1 MCLKQILMSDFEKI
15 AHFLTEEQSGL
26 TSLISKKKAHAWID
40 AMLDLLFPLR
50 CESKKDSALVQIHN
64 AHAEFTNLITFNERT
79 IAQSK
84 LIADTFFAEI
94 PTLYKILMRDA
105 EAFLEFDPAAKS
117 IEEIIV
123 AYPGFYAISVYRI
136 SHNLWQKKVD
146 VLPRLISEWAHSQT
160 GIDIHPGAKIAERFF
175 IDHGTGIVIGE
186 TAEIGE
192 NVKIYQGVTLG
203 ALSVN
208 KSDAD
213 IKRHPSIEK
222 NVVIYSGTTIL
233 GGKTVV
239 GHDSVIGGNVWLTAS
254 VPSFSLVYHKS
265 EIHVRNNHDFIEPI
279 NFQI

>member
-1 MCLKQILMSDFEKI
+1 MSDFEKI
-15 AHFLTEEQSGL
+15 ANFLTEAQSGL

-50 CESKKDSALVQIHN
+50 CETKNSELLLIQN
-64 AHAEFTNLITFNERT
+64 AYSEFVKLITFNGRT
-79 IAQSK
+79 HLESK
-84 LIADTFFAEI
+84 TIADTFFSEI
-94 PTLYKILMRDA
+94 PVLYKKLMLDA

-123 AYPGFYAISVYRI
+123 AYPGFYAIAVYRI
-136 SHNLWQKKVD
+136 SHNLWLKKVD

-160 GIDIHPGAKIAERFF
+160 GIDIHPGAKIANRFF

-239 GHDSVIGGNVWLTAS
+239 GHDSVIGGNVWLTES

-265 EIHVRNNHDFIEPI
+265 EIRVRNNYDFIEPI

>member
-1 MCLKQILMSDFEKI
+1 
-15 AHFLTEEQSGL
+15 
-26 TSLISKKKAHAWID
+26 
-40 AMLDLLFPLR
+40 MLDLLFPLR
-50 CESKKDSALVQIHN
+50 CETKNSELLLIQN
-64 AHAEFTNLITFNERT
+64 AYSEFVKLITFNGRTHLESKT
-79 IAQSK
+79 IAD
-84 LIADTFFAEI
+84 AFFSEI
-94 PTLYKILMRDA
+94 PALYKKLMLDA

-123 AYPGFYAISVYRI
+123 AYPGFYAIAVYRI
-136 SHNLWQKKVD
+136 SHNLWLKKVD

-160 GIDIHPGAKIAERFF
+160 GIDIHPGAKIANRFF

-239 GHDSVIGGNVWLTAS
+239 GHDSVIGGNVWLTES

-265 EIHVRNNHDFIEPI
+265 EIRVRNNYDFIEPI

>member
-1 MCLKQILMSDFEKI
+1 MSDFEKI
-15 AHFLTEEQSGL
+15 ANFLTEEQSGL

-50 CESKKDSALVQIHN
+50 CETKNSELLLIQN
-64 AHAEFTNLITFNERT
+64 AYSEFVKLITFNGRTHLESKT
-79 IAQSK
+79 IAD
-84 LIADTFFAEI
+84 AFFSEI
-94 PTLYKILMRDA
+94 PALYKKLMLDA

-123 AYPGFYAISVYRI
+123 AYPGFYAIAVYRI
-136 SHNLWQKKVD
+136 SHNLWLKKVD

-160 GIDIHPGAKIAERFF
+160 GIDIHPGAKIANRFF

-239 GHDSVIGGNVWLTAS
+239 GHDSVIGGNVWLTES

-265 EIHVRNNHDFIEPI
+265 EIRVRNNYDFIEPI

>member
-1 MCLKQILMSDFEKI
+1 
-15 AHFLTEEQSGL
+15 
-26 TSLISKKKAHAWID
+26 LIPLQNQSKK
-40 AMLDLLFPLR
+40 
-50 CESKKDSALVQIHN
+50 
-64 AHAEFTNLITFNERT
+64 
-79 IAQSK
+79 
-84 LIADTFFAEI
+84 
-94 PTLYKILMRDA
+94 
-105 EAFLEFDPAAKS
+105 
-117 IEEIIV
+117 
-123 AYPGFYAISVYRI
+123 
-136 SHNLWQKKVD
+136 
-146 VLPRLISEWAHSQT
+146 
-160 GIDIHPGAKIAERFF
+160 GIDIHPGAKIANRFF

-239 GHDSVIGGNVWLTAS
+239 GHDSVIGGNVWLTES

-265 EIHVRNNHDFIEPI
+265 EIRVRNNYDFIEPI